1 MSQKQK
7 LFKTYVALMKGII
20 EKGEDH
26 VAKQNERMTNLLKGK
41 LSEKKIDEINK
52 KLNIL
57 GSFRFPIKTNKQE
70 L

>member
-1 MSQKQK
+1 
-7 LFKTYVALMKGII
+7 MKGII

-57 GSFRFPIKTNKQE
+57 GSFRFPIKTDKQE